1 MNTWKHFY
9 PLLVNIFKAK
19 MAKWQPITITDP
31 QVFGFKSTTLV
42 VFINS
47 IKNYVI
53 DVTLKNLAL
62 RLFWETIRRWDNIK
76 IWIWSIQGASVQV
89 SKALSSLS
97 MQMCLCTDYFTHLL
111 LVWILNYYFIA
122 INYNKPRKIP
132 KLSCLNFS

>member
-1 MNTWKHFY
+1 M
-9 PLLVNIFKAK
+9 NIFKAK

-62 RLFWETIRRWDNIK
+62 RLFLGNNQKMR
-76 IWIWSIQGASVQV
+76 
-89 SKALSSLS
+89 
-97 MQMCLCTDYFTHLL
+97 
-111 LVWILNYYFIA
+111 
-122 INYNKPRKIP
+122 
-132 KLSCLNFS
+132 

>member
-1 MNTWKHFY
+1 
-9 PLLVNIFKAK
+9 

-62 RLFWETIRRWDNIK
+62 RLFLGNNQKMR
-76 IWIWSIQGASVQV
+76 
-89 SKALSSLS
+89 
-97 MQMCLCTDYFTHLL
+97 
-111 LVWILNYYFIA
+111 
-122 INYNKPRKIP
+122 
-132 KLSCLNFS
+132 